1 MPRPARASARLLGA
15 ALLTLACA
23 AASGCPARARP
34 APATAASDARIATSP
49 GAPITPTT
57 PAAAR
62 GDRPDIVLVT
72 IDALRADHVSALG
85 YGRPTTPNLARF
97 AARGAVFTA
106 AHANGG
112 WTLPGIGSLLTGLRP
127 PAHRID
133 GPSFTI
139 PAALRALPAILKE
152 HGYRVPGFLDWY
164 QERGFG
170 FEAVESP
177 YRMPY
182 VGEAR
187 AKSELALRWLDEHR
201 GEPSFVWLHQVV
213 VHLPYEPSAESVA
226 LFADPASESDPAAA
240 GFDGSRAMAIDLASG
255 ARTATAAGAARV
267 AARYDACVRDADAA
281 LGVLLDGLDAR
292 DAWSHTIVIVTAD
305 HGDELLDRG
314 RAGHAWWTY
323 HGSLHEEI
331 LHVPLFVWAP
341 GVAPRTVDTL
351 VEQADVAPT
360 LLELAGLGAPEV
372 AAPEAFEG
380 RSLAPLL
387 AGRPLPPRPA
397 FAESTP
403 AGFYV
408 EPEILGDLRL
418 RSVIDGPWKLL
429 VSQGAL
435 GVKKELFRLD
445 RDPGEHHDLAATEPA
460 QVERL
465 TRLLGDWLLDAR
477 RRSFALRRA
486 TLRPGAEAPLGAIL
500 DSRQW
505 LDP

>member
-1 MPRPARASARLLGA
+1 M
-15 ALLTLACA
+15 
-23 AASGCPARARP
+23 
-34 APATAASDARIATSP
+34 
-49 GAPITPTT
+49 
-57 PAAAR
+57 
-62 GDRPDIVLVT
+62 
-72 IDALRADHVSALG
+72 SALG

-240 GFDGSRAMAIDLASG
+240 GFDGSRVRRS
-255 ARTATAAGAARV
+255 TCAGSV
-267 AARYDACVRDADAA
+267 AARSWC
-281 LGVLLDGLDAR
+281 
-292 DAWSHTIVIVTAD
+292 SP
-305 HGDELLDRG
+305 
-314 RAGHAWWTY
+314 
-323 HGSLHEEI
+323 GSRSSRKSSFFT
-331 LHVPLFVWAP
+331 PSAP
-341 GVAPRTVDTL
+341 CDTKSF
-351 VEQADVAPT
+351 Q
-360 LLELAGLGAPEV
+360 
-372 AAPEAFEG
+372 
-380 RSLAPLL
+380 
-387 AGRPLPPRPA
+387 
-397 FAESTP
+397 
-403 AGFYV
+403 
-408 EPEILGDLRL
+408 
-418 RSVIDGPWKLL
+418 GP
-429 VSQGAL
+429 SI
-435 GVKKELFRLD
+435 
-445 RDPGEHHDLAATEPA
+445 TE
-460 QVERL
+460 RN
-465 TRLLGDWLLDAR
+465 
-477 RRSFALRRA
+477 RRSPRISGS
-486 TLRPGAEAPLGAIL
+486 T
-500 DSRQW
+500 
-505 LDP
+505 